1 MSEYKISGYH
11 NSHFNIECH
20 EKSLKITIHRGY
32 ISIWFNDNIF
42 DDCKNDVYEQI
53 IYMNTDY
60 LELISLLRDIKLQL
74 ELHSIKYKSM
84 LVQFIKDIF
93 RTFGLYENIHKFCTD
108 DDGCDSII
116 YYPSCFSNGLFHA
129 RIDSDTK
136 FIYSLQKSICR
147 TRLKVTVE
155 VLNNAWDK
163 VSESSFIYYSS
174 QPIGKLNIGNVL
186 ELLELKTKSEQEKY
200 LLTLGEN

>member
-42 DDCKNDVYEQI
+42 DDCENHVYEQI

-74 ELHSIKYKSM
+74 ELHSIKYKFM

-93 RTFGLYENIHKFCTD
+93 RTFGLYENIHKFYTD

-116 YYPSCFSNGLFHA
+116 FYPSCFSNGSFRA
-129 RIDSDTK
+129 KSNTDTK
-136 FIYSLQKSICR
+136 IVYSLQKSICR
-147 TRLKVTVE
+147 TRLKVGVE
-155 VLNNAWDK
+155 VLNNAWSK
-163 VSESSFIYYSS
+163 VSESSFTYYSS
-174 QPIGKLNIGNVL
+174 QPIGRLNIDNIL
-186 ELLELKTKSEQEKY
+186 KLLELKTHYQEKY
-200 LLTLGEN
+200 LLTLSEK